1 MMEYRKTTYNLYV
14 NIIGGAEGF
23 TAQKARGLLT
33 IKDFCQEENICEGTN
48 KNIDLYVEG
57 IKHLTV

>member
-1 MMEYRKTTYNLYV
+1 MEYQKTTYNLYF
-14 NIIGGAEGF
+14 NIIGGAEGL

-33 IKDFCQEENICEGTN
+33 IKDFCQEENICERTN
-48 KNIDLYVEG
+48 KDIDLYVEG